1 MDEDEEG
8 GEGADTAAPTG
19 TVEGE
24 PSTGEPLLAPDAPNV
39 PPDADSLAAVST
51 PQDET
56 EGTESHAELT
66 LEPTLDMGDPPGF
79 DDNGLTAD
87 VLSADLDTGDLGDFG
102 TVDLS
107 TGLDTGDLTGADL
120 GSASL
125 AGVDDFVGLTADPLE
140 MLPPDGTSFEAV
152 QDLSQ
157 VDEGDQLLGGKVMDE
172 SGDPFVNIS

>member
-8 GEGADTAAPTG
+8 GEGADPAAPTE
-19 TVEGE
+19 TMEGE
-24 PSTGEPLLAPDAPNV
+24 PSTGETLLPPDAPNV
-39 PPDADSLAAVST
+39 PPDADSLAAAST

-79 DDNGLTAD
+79 DGNGLTDGA
-87 VLSADLDTGDLGDFG
+87 LSADLDTGDLGDFG
-102 TVDLS
+102 PVDLS
-107 TGLDTGDLTGADL
+107 AGLDTGDLTGADL
-120 GSASL
+120 SSANL
-125 AGVDDFVGLTADPLE
+125 TGVDDFAGLTVEPLE
-140 MLPPDGTSFEAV
+140 MLPPDGTAFEAV